1 MQTLTEPKTKQKN
14 EKISQKKKKKKK
26 KNENSMA
33 SFLKLQ
39 RTASKEIAEAYHKAA
54 LVAEERR
61 AAETHAATLIQAA
74 FRVIKLK

>member
-1 MQTLTEPKTKQKN
+1 
-14 EKISQKKKKKKK
+14 
-26 KNENSMA
+26 MA